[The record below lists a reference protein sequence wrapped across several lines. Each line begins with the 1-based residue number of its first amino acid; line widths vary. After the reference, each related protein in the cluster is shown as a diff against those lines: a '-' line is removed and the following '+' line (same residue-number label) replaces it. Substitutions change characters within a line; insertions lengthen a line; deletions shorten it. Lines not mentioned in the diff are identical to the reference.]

1 MPFLNISDISI
12 SFWLFSES
20 EDQIVDKLEKYA
32 EKNSFNVLRE
42 KARLRKEKLD
52 VIKKPEEFEYL
63 INIVNSVLN
72 DVERELQYQFGE

>member
-1 MPFLNISDISI
+1 M
-12 SFWLFSES
+12 
-20 EDQIVDKLEKYA
+20 DKLEKYA

-63 INIVNSVLN
+63 INVVNSVLN